1 MPSIL
6 SQMTISQLIYNFAI
20 LIALSVISGVIE
32 QFAPR
37 NRLNGKIFQ
46 GILFGSIA
54 LINISYPFKLA
65 DGLIFDGRSIVIS
78 LATLFFGPV
87 TGIISTIP
95 AAIYRW
101 HIGGPGVYMGTGV
114 IVSSF
119 LIGWAGYYLRRVKHL
134 QNLRYRHLLFFG
146 FMVPIAA
153 LVLHFFI
160 SMFVSTPTTPIQ
172 RDLIVKMGLF
182 FLGINPLVTF
192 VLGVLLNDQEQNRKL
207 LEELTI
213 NEQFLSK
220 IFRSIGDSLII
231 LNKQGRIVDM
241 NEAAER
247 LFGVESKNI
256 KDQSIDTLTGFSNL
270 PISGSQL
277 HQSNQDYIIVPPF
290 EIKVSNKK
298 VLVAGNIALIKDENG
313 LNNGWIVL
321 LRDLSREME
330 TQQRIQDFDES
341 YTSLFN
347 SILSSVYYLDENGT
361 FLDVNKAAEKTYGYP
376 KDRFIGNTPEFLSAP
391 GLNDFGTVM
400 RNIKMAFG
408 GSAVQFEF
416 WGLRASGQTFPKDVF
431 LFPTS
436 YLGQKAIVAIGHDIS
451 ERKEAER
458 NIRMSE
464 ARYKSLFEASPLG
477 IILVD
482 LSGTILSANA
492 TFCREYGYEP
502 IEIIGKNISFL
513 SSPENQSKIR
523 QNIDQIIREGQLNS
537 RIKAKTKHGEEIDIE
552 LSERLIDLPDGRKG
566 ILSISKNI
574 TNEVK
579 AEAARRLSEQK
590 VLAIIQSIPD
600 MIFVLNSDGV
610 FTEYFASNTD
620 DLLIATDAFINRP
633 VTEVIPPFLSTLV
646 LEGLQR
652 VLSTHQVTEFE
663 YELLIRNK
671 LQHFEARMVPLNEQ
685 HVLVLVRNI
694 TEKRN
699 HEKALEQQNIFI
711 ETLLDSI
718 PNPLFYMD
726 KRSVYLG
733 VNKAFADYYGIEKE
747 AIVGKTMFEWDN
759 LAIAMQNHEA
769 DKLIFEG
776 REKTQLLERSLAF
789 PNGSVR
795 EVLISKSAFHTP
807 DGEMAGLIG
816 LIIDITDRKRNE
828 LELIRAKEKAEESD
842 RLKTSFLNNLNH
854 EIRTPLNAILGFADL
869 LFDDTSYDQ
878 KREYVQIINSNAEQ
892 LLRIIDDVLIVSR
905 MDSERITVDNI
916 NFGIH
921 QLLHDLKQTFNNAC
935 LDKNLRFESD
945 YYNQDDVEIRTD
957 RAKLRQL
964 LSILL
969 DNAVKYTMK
978 GSIRLSYNIEGNDIR
993 IHVHDTGMG
1002 IPKSEQQQI
1011 FARFFR
1017 GQQPQQM
1024 AIRGNGLG
1032 LSIAAGLVRLLNG
1045 SIEVQSE
1052 TNVGTT
1058 FTLLLPGVVEKK
1070 LPNNPQ
1076 QPQTIATPTGLKQ
1089 HNFLIAENEDD
1100 NYEYLRTL
1108 LLSQARV
1115 IERAHNGAE
1124 AVELLDRKAF
1134 DLVLMDIKMPIMD
1147 GYEATKIMR
1156 EKYPRL
1162 PIVVQTAYSQ
1172 PDEMR
1177 MIMEAGATDVLIK
1190 PINKEVFYQVIQR
1203 LLG

>member
-1 MPSIL
+1 MYI
-6 SQMTISQLIYNFAI
+6 QLIYNFSL
-20 LIALSVISGVIE
+20 LIALIVLSGVVDQI
-32 QFAPR
+32 APR
-37 NRLNGKIFQ
+37 RTLYGKILQ
-46 GILFGSIA
+46 GLLFGGAA
-54 LINISYPFKLA
+54 LIGMLYPLKLA
-65 DGLIFDGRSIVIS
+65 EGLIFDGRSIVIS

-87 TGIISTIP
+87 TGIISAIP

-101 HIGGPGVYMGTGV
+101 HIGGPGVYMGIGV

-119 LIGWAGYYLRRVKHL
+119 LIGWLFFRLRKVK
-134 QNLRYRHLLFFG
+134 NVSMLRYRHLLLFG
-146 FMVPIAA
+146 LSVHIIMMALIAI
-153 LVLHFFI
+153 LPSGIRSETFR
-160 SMFVSTPTTPIQ
+160 Q
-172 RDLIVKMGLF
+172 MGLII
-182 FLGINPLVTF
+182 LIAYPAITLIMGIILT
-192 VLGVLLNDQEQNRKL
+192 DQEQNKKILHELRKSKKFL
-207 LEELTI
+207 NTI
-213 NEQFLSK
+213 FS
-220 IFRSIGDSLII
+220 SIGDSLISLDI
-231 LNKQGRIVDM
+231 EHHIIALNK
-241 NEAAER
+241 AAEQMLGVSLVDAEGKKIDELLSLNNESR
-247 LFGVESKNI
+247 PLNHLFRQ
-256 KDQSIDTLTGFSNL
+256 DTDYSIIQPADLAISNKGIIRATGTVSLVRDEDNL
-270 PISGSQL
+270 PKGW
-277 HQSNQDYIIVPPF
+277 
-290 EIKVSNKK
+290 
-298 VLVAGNIALIKDENG
+298 VLS
-313 LNNGWIVL
+313 
-321 LRDLSREME
+321 LRDISREKE
-330 TQQRIQDFDES
+330 YENRLQALGES
-341 YTSLFN
+341 YEGLFN
-347 SILSSVYYLDENGT
+347 SILSAVYIQNEKGE
-361 FLDVNKAAEKTYGYP
+361 FLDVNQAAVKLYGYP
-376 KDRFIGNTPEFLSAP
+376 YERFIGNTPEFLSAP
-391 GLNDFGTVM
+391 GLNNLDELAL
-400 RNIKMAFG
+400 NIRRAFDG
-408 GSAVQFEF
+408 LSIQFEF
-416 WGLRASGQTFPKDVF
+416 WGKKANGQIFPKDVF
-431 LFPTS
+431 LFPTN
-436 YLGQKAIVAIGHDIS
+436 YQGQKAIVAIGHDIS

-600 MIFVLNSDGV
+600 MIFVLNNDGV

-620 DLLIATDAFINRP
+620 ELLIAPDAFINRP
-633 VTEVIPPFLSTLV
+633 VTEVIPPFLSTLT
-646 LEGLQR
+646 LERLQS
-652 VLSTHQVTEFE
+652 VLSTRQAAEYE

-685 HVLVLVRNI
+685 HVLALVRNI

-699 HEKALEQQNIFI
+699 HKKALEQQNIFI

-842 RLKTSFLNNLNH
+842 QLKTSFLNNLNH
-854 EIRTPLNAILGFADL
+854 EIRTPLNAILGFSDL
-869 LFDDTSYDQ
+869 LFEEVPDDQ
-878 KREYVQIINSNAEQ
+878 KREFVQIINSNAEQ

-905 MDSERITVDNI
+905 MDAERLGIDEQRFGIAQFLNDLKLTFANACADKGLSISLEINDNI
-916 NFGIH
+916 KTEV
-921 QLLHDLKQTFNNAC
+921 L
-935 LDKNLRFESD
+935 
-945 YYNQDDVEIRTD
+945 TD
-957 RAKLRQL
+957 RAKLRQA
-964 LSILL
+964 LSGLL
-969 DNAVKYTMK
+969 DNAVKYTQK
-978 GSIRLSYNIEGNDIR
+978 GGIKLSYDIIDKDIR
-993 IHVHDTGMG
+993 ISVSDTGIG
-1002 IPKSEQQQI
+1002 IPPKDQAHI
-1011 FARFFR
+1011 FERFFR
-1017 GQQPQQM
+1017 GEKPQQL

-1032 LSIAAGLVRLLNG
+1032 LSIVDGLVKLLKG
-1045 SIEVQSE
+1045 RIEVESTPGMGSVFTIVLPDIVVEYQSE
-1052 TNVGTT
+1052 SSTEISNQQHSQ
-1058 FTLLLPGVVEKK
+1058 K
-1070 LPNNPQ
+1070 
-1076 QPQTIATPTGLKQ
+1076 QPQF
-1089 HNFLIAENEDD
+1089 NFLIAEDEDD
-1100 NYEYLRTL
+1100 NFEYLRM
-1108 LLSQARV
+1108 LLSGHALIIDRARNG
-1115 IERAHNGAE
+1115 IEAI
-1124 AVELLDRKAF
+1124 ELLEQKAY

-1177 MIMEAGATDVLIK
+1177 LIMEAGATDVLIK